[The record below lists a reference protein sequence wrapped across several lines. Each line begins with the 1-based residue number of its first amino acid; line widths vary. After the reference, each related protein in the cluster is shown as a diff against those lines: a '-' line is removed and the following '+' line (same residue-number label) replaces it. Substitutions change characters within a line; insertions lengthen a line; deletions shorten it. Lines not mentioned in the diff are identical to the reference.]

1 MICCSWWSG
10 FGRLL
15 QETCHYSQ
23 QMEPRSKRFRSSKSS
38 NIAPDSTHANISRRS
53 CAIICIHIGV
63 FRGSPLGRSAFRCWS
78 LRSFIFGSKSP
89 AEERPEMRRRNHLS
103 MVDRDAAPTTATPS
117 YYINARGKLQY
128 SWMRGSVWAHGEVQ
142 HAGTN
147 GHKQAVLGVMRKR
160 YEKSHKMCNF
170 KIFATAN
177 TS

>member
-23 QMEPRSKRFRSSKSS
+23 QMEPRSKRFRTSKSS

-53 CAIICIHIGV
+53 CAIMCIHIGV
-63 FRGSPLGRSAFRCWS
+63 FRGAALGRSAFRWWY
-78 LRSFIFGSKSP
+78 LRSFIFGSKAP
-89 AEERPEMRRRNHLS
+89 AEEWPEIRRRNHLS
-103 MVDRDAAPTTATPS
+103 MVDRDAVPTTATPS

-128 SWMRGSVWAHGEVQ
+128 SWMRGSVWAHGEVL

-170 KIFATAN
+170 KIFSTAN